1 MANPLLDRDK
11 IVICQSPIYAY
22 VNEIKG
28 PQWYDHKTYRPT
40 WVPPDGYEIITK
52 VGRGKYST
60 VFKSAYRRE
69 KFVAIK
75 LLVPIDPT
83 RYLRE
88 IKILSNLKGGPHIVK
103 LIDLV
108 HDTVSDTFSFVFEWV
123 EACDWR
129 STYAKLSLH
138 FVRIIMY
145 KLLKALLYAHSNG
158 IMHRDIKPQNIA
170 IDLSTLK
177 VRLLD
182 WGLADFYFPRQK
194 YSCHVATRLFKPPEL
209 LIEYPYYDYSIDM
222 WSLGLTFACM
232 LFGRSPIQCG
242 DSDEEQL
249 ECVAEFVGG
258 KAIHEYAT
266 SLQVEIESS
275 RATALLTRRGRGIA
289 AYAEKYHRGK
299 FPDEAIHLLERLL
312 TVDHRKRITARDAL
326 KHPFFADLEA
336 GSG

>member
-1 MANPLLDRDK
+1 MTSVLLDKDK
-11 IVICQSPIYAY
+11 IVIGQSSIYAY

-40 WVPPDGYEIITK
+40 WTSPDGYEIVTK

-60 VFKSAYRRE
+60 IFKSAYR
-69 KFVAIK
+69 
-75 LLVPIDPT
+75 
-83 RYLRE
+83 RE
-88 IKILSNLKGGPHIVK
+88 IKILSNLKGGPYIVK
-103 LIDLV
+103 LLDLV
-108 HDTVSDTFSFVFEWV
+108 HDAVSDTFSFVSEWV

-129 STYAKLSLH
+129 STYSKLPLH
-138 FVRIIMY
+138 SIKVIMY

-209 LIEYPYYDYSIDM
+209 LIDYPYYDYSIDM

-232 LFGRSPIQCG
+232 IFGRSPIQCG
-242 DSDEEQL
+242 DNDEEQL

-312 TVDHRKRITARDAL
+312 MVDHRRRITARDAL
-326 KHPFFADLEA
+326 KHPFFADLQPR
-336 GSG
+336 